1 MILRSLTVKGW
12 RCFVNET
19 KVGPFDNGLN
29 IIHGPNGIGKSSLI
43 MALTRCLF
51 DSHNV
56 GGAGIKAIRS
66 WGRELSP
73 TVAIEFEQGDE
84 QFKLFKQFLVSP
96 TAQLSRKE
104 DDKFVPLAESRAAD
118 DRARAILSGEASS
131 RGVSDQ
137 RHWGFAQIL
146 WAPQGNL
153 RINELASVPRAT
165 IQDSIGSQITGI
177 GTEDL
182 ENKISEAYSQFFTR
196 TGKIKRTGSSSPPIV
211 DLQSRLKTEK
221 ERRESCRQQLQAFE
235 TASRR
240 IEDLTAELKQA
251 KQSEAELDSQLKT
264 NREQVEKYRKLT
276 EQKKQYQLELSSAED
291 RYNAIV
297 ERITAI
303 ADAETEQTEISQKH
317 KLLSNDLPTLEKI
330 VEQDLK
336 ASNNAVEQLKKT
348 RLRRADVSNSRAIA
362 DLAERF
368 TRNNES
374 FAKFN
379 KQIEQLEIVTD
390 ELKELRASRAK
401 IVAPDKLL
409 LKQITKIARNRDD
422 ARLRLNASLIRVKVK
437 FAKPTTI
444 DITQAEQI
452 GQQILQEDQTL
463 DIGGSPDVV
472 FTIPGVGHFS
482 ATGPTSDFAKL
493 HNQFESA
500 NSTFLELT
508 SGFGSDD
515 LATLEAR
522 HAEAESMDHLI
533 SNTEVKLDA
542 LLNGATLEQLMTK
555 RSHAKNILDE
565 IISLYPAWKQ
575 TVPNLDETARDAEDI
590 EFKYNRDIDDAE
602 TASDSAKAALK
613 RSEESLA
620 NRKSEIANL
629 RSRMSATEKTL
640 QSLQGDGLNHQ
651 ARIERRLQV
660 ALERDAAIGKLKIV
674 NERILQLGDDPA
686 KSQRLLEE
694 QLKAFRTTVDSANGK
709 LNTETGRLEQIIA
722 DAPYSTLAAS
732 EEHIASLENQILQQ
746 QKQMDAIQ
754 LLYETVICEKSEVM
768 NALVD
773 PIGNRANYYLNRIVG
788 SKFQKIDFDE
798 SLLPQCISPDQ
809 SIGGVDL
816 EQISGGEQE
825 QVHFAVRMALAD
837 IAFPKDRQPV
847 VFDDVFTYTD
857 ASRLNRIANIL
868 EESAERFQIIL
879 LTCHPERYR
888 GLANAK
894 FFDLEEIVNHK
905 TNL

>member
-56 GGAGIKAIRS
+56 GGAGIKGVRS

-84 QFKLFKQFLVSP
+84 QFKLFKQFIVSP
-96 TAQLSRKE
+96 TAQLFRKE
-104 DDKFVPLAESRAAD
+104 DESFAPLAESRAAD

-131 RGVSDQ
+131 RGISDH

-153 RINELASVPRAT
+153 RINELASIPRAT
-165 IQDSIGSQITGI
+165 IQDSIGAQITGA

-182 ENKISEAYSQFFTR
+182 ENKIAEAYSQFFTR
-196 TGKIKRTGSSSPPIV
+196 TGKVKRTGVSSPPIV
-211 DLQSRLKTEK
+211 DLQSRLKTEI
-221 ERRESCRQQLQAFE
+221 ERRETCQQQLQAFE

-240 IEDLTAELKQA
+240 IEDLTAELKLA
-251 KQSEAELDSQLKT
+251 KQSETELDSQLKT
-264 NREQVEKYRKLT
+264 NREQVEKYRKLA
-276 EQKKQYQLELSSAED
+276 EQKKQHQLELSSAED
-291 RYNAIV
+291 RYNALV
-297 ERITAI
+297 DRISAI
-303 ADAETEQTEISQKH
+303 ADAETEQTEAARKH

-330 VEQDLK
+330 VEQHLK
-336 ASNNAVEQLKKT
+336 ASSNAEEQLKKI
-348 RLRRADVSNSRAIA
+348 RLRRAEVANSRTVA

-368 TRNNES
+368 TRSNES
-374 FAKFN
+374 FAELS
-379 KQIEQLEIVTD
+379 KQIEQLEFVTD
-390 ELKELRASRAK
+390 ELQKLRSSRTK
-401 IVAPDKLL
+401 ILAPDKRLL
-409 LKQITKIARNRDD
+409 QQIRKIARERDD
-422 ARLRLNASLIRVKVK
+422 ARLRLNASLIRVKIE
-437 FAKPTTI
+437 FAKQTTI

-452 GQQILQEDQTL
+452 GRKTLHENQTL
-463 DIGGSPDVV
+463 DIDGCPDVE

-482 ATGPTSDFAKL
+482 ATGPTSDFAQL
-493 HNQFESA
+493 RSQFESA
-500 NSTFLELT
+500 NATFTELT
-508 SGFGSDD
+508 SGFGSDH
-515 LATLEAR
+515 LGTLEAR
-522 HAEAESMDHLI
+522 HTEAESIDHLI
-533 SNTEVKLDA
+533 SNAEVKLDA
-542 LLNGATLEQLMTK
+542 LLNGVSLEQLVTK
-555 RSHAKNILDE
+555 RSHAENTLDE
-565 IISLYPAWKQ
+565 ITSLHPAWKQ
-575 TVPNLDETARDAEDI
+575 TAPNSDEISRDAENI
-590 EFKYNRDIDDAE
+590 EVKYNRDIDAAE

-613 RSEESLA
+613 RSEDALA
-620 NRKSEIANL
+620 DRKSEIASLASRIAGIENTL
-629 RSRMSATEKTL
+629 RALRA
-640 QSLQGDGLNHQ
+640 DGLDHQ
-651 ARIERRLQV
+651 TRTERRLHV
-660 ALERDAAIGKLKIV
+660 AMERDTAIGKLKIV
-674 NERILQLGDDPA
+674 DEQILQMGDDPA

-694 QLKAFRTTVDSANGK
+694 QLKAFRLTVDSANGK

-722 DAPYSTLAAS
+722 DAPYSALAAS
-732 EEHIASLENQILQQ
+732 EEQIASLENQILQQ

-754 LLYETVICEKSEVM
+754 LLHETVIRKKSDVM

-773 PIGNRANYYLNRIVG
+773 PIRNRANYYLNRIVG
-788 SKFQKIDFDE
+788 SRFQKIDFDE
-798 SLLPQCISPDQ
+798 SLLPQSISPDA
-809 SIGGVDL
+809 SIGGVNL

-837 IAFPKDRQPV
+837 IAFPKERQLV

-868 EESAERFQIIL
+868 SESAERFQIIL

-888 GLANAK
+888 GLTNAR
-894 FFDLEEIVNHK
+894 FFDLEEIATQK